1 MDALVRDLKKFD
13 SRVGP
18 ISDWL
23 EELEKRCVVSK
34 VKDDADKIIVCGLY
48 IGPAGKNAIR
58 ALPTGTTWA
67 DAKKLLMKRLA
78 DGTDEEEAWET
89 LKKLSGKD
97 KSLVDLG
104 SEIEQLVKRAF
115 PGKDSV
121 QERQAID
128 AFLRAI
134 EEPLAAEIQR
144 MGHSKFEDV
153 LKMARRLDKL
163 PPPKAAGGMD
173 TVMQKLQEMEL
184 KFDSTTQAMK
194 ESAQVHLATTSQPT
208 RTEQRDRRRQPG
220 NRTSPRQQPQDRPPN
235 QRCFFCEQEG
245 HFWANCPVKK
255 ELLQLRQATS
265 VAQGPAIHQA
275 ASTQPMPQ
283 PGPSRFIMA
292 VRIDKS
298 RDITLRELL
307 GDSIKNCKVTRIQLH
322 GEFHYS
328 IHTTRELWSTFKRI
342 RKEELYTLH
351 VKCDPRRQ
359 QIHPGTRAWLIQ
371 QLPEDAT
378 WQPTTPGNYQLMH
391 QGRCYI
397 LPGGGC
403 YGTKKEGKTGHQLGW
418 EKTASDASVSQTL
431 LLPRAKQQTFRV
443 GLASEREV
451 GLAESPPGTLPPR
464 RIDPPTSSTDLA
476 QCPTDIKRPEE
487 QAESHLH
494 WVFSRVQTFSL
505 HSPTTTSSSQGSK
518 RDAAPC
524 STSPSLQGSK
534 RDAALCPITSS
545 SQGS

>member
-173 TVMQKLQEMEL
+173 TVMQKLQEMEV

-235 QRCFFCEQEG
+235 QQCFFCEQEG

-255 ELLQLRQATS
+255 ELLQLRQTTS

-275 ASTQPMPQ
+275 AST
-283 PGPSRFIMA
+283 
-292 VRIDKS
+292 
-298 RDITLRELL
+298 
-307 GDSIKNCKVTRIQLH
+307 
-322 GEFHYS
+322 
-328 IHTTRELWSTFKRI
+328 
-342 RKEELYTLH
+342 
-351 VKCDPRRQ
+351 
-359 QIHPGTRAWLIQ
+359 
-371 QLPEDAT
+371 
-378 WQPTTPGNYQLMH
+378 
-391 QGRCYI
+391 
-397 LPGGGC
+397 
-403 YGTKKEGKTGHQLGW
+403 
-418 EKTASDASVSQTL
+418 
-431 LLPRAKQQTFRV
+431 
-443 GLASEREV
+443 
-451 GLAESPPGTLPPR
+451 
-464 RIDPPTSSTDLA
+464 
-476 QCPTDIKRPEE
+476 
-487 QAESHLH
+487 
-494 WVFSRVQTFSL
+494 
-505 HSPTTTSSSQGSK
+505 
-518 RDAAPC
+518 
-524 STSPSLQGSK
+524 
-534 RDAALCPITSS
+534 
-545 SQGS
+545 